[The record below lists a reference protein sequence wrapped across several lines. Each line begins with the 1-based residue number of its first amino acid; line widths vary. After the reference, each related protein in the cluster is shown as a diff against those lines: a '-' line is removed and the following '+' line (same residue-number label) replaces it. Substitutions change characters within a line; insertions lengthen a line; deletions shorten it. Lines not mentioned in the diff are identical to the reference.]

1 MDRNIAA
8 GGSPCAGRCCRAGCC
23 CHVGCCAS
31 GYGCT
36 GSCHCTTCCTCGC
49 RCTTCCA
56 SGRHRVTGTSARS
69 YHCTVH
75 YTCSRRCTTCCASSR
90 HHVTGTSA
98 CSYHCTAHCTCS
110 RRCLASYAARG
121 IRNTASNVRA
131 DPVQQQLTRQ
141 RIATVTVA
149 AATQARRKT
158 QLRPPVQTHPY
169 DAIDLCGVVCH
180 RAGALGA
187 RVRRRSSAEPPAR

>member
-56 SGRHRVTGTSARS
+56 SG
-69 YHCTVH
+69 
-75 YTCSRRCTTCCASSR
+75 R

-180 RAGALGA
+180 RAGTLGA